1 MNVTCK
7 LLSEITTTNKFTW
20 LTKVPL
26 HVMAPTA
33 KWRRLDP
40 VVLFSNDPGQNTNV
54 VWNGLKRCYNTIII
68 FNQRPWP
75 LKQKNRRRIPR
86 LYFKKRGSEVVL
98 YITKQKYSFLYDWYR
113 KTIDIKYECDYIKSV
128 TTRKICDL

>member
-20 LTKVPL
+20 LTKIPL

-54 VWNGLKRCYNTIII
+54 VWNGLKGCYNTIII

-86 LYFKKRGSEVVL
+86 LYFKKRGSEV
-98 YITKQKYSFLYDWYR
+98 SFSFSFSLERTGGLVACVSPGNDGLSADP
-113 KTIDIKYECDYIKSV
+113 TFF
-128 TTRKICDL
+128 

>member
-20 LTKVPL
+20 LTNVPL

-40 VVLFSNDPGQNTNV
+40 VVLFSNDPGQISNV
-54 VWNGLKRCYNTIII
+54 VWNGLKGCYNTIII

-75 LKQKNRRRIPR
+75 LKQKNRRQILR
-86 LYFKKRGSEVVL
+86 LYFKNRGSEEVL
-98 YITKQKYSFLYDWYR
+98 YTTKQKYSFLYHWYR
-113 KTIDIKYECDYIKSV
+113 KTIDLNVV
-128 TTRKICDL
+128 TYKVWQLGKICDL